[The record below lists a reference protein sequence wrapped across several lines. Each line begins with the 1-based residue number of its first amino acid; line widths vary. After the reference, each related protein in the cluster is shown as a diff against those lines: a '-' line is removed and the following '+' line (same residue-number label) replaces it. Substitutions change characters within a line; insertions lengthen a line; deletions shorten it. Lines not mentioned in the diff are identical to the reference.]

1 MYNEH
6 HAQTLSREMAVQNV
20 KEFASS
26 AISSDGSFQV
36 KTADQLYFWGGDT
49 KRARDA
55 LGERMG
61 GCLFITNFWFYLNL
75 SFGP

>member
-36 KTADQLYFWGGDT
+36 RTADQLYFWHEWRHETREGRVGG
-49 KRARDA
+49 KN
-55 LGERMG
+55 G
-61 GCLFITNFWFYLNL
+61 WVSFYNELLVL
-75 SFGP
+75 S

>member
-36 KTADQLYFWGGDT
+36 KTADQLYF
-49 KRARDA
+49 
-55 LGERMG
+55 
-61 GCLFITNFWFYLNL
+61 
-75 SFGP
+75 

>member
-26 AISSDGSFQV
+26 AISSDGSFQA
-36 KTADQLYFWGGDT
+36 KTADQLYFWHKWRHETREGRVGG
-49 KRARDA
+49 KN
-55 LGERMG
+55 G
-61 GCLFITNFWFYLNL
+61 
-75 SFGP
+75 

>member
-26 AISSDGSFQV
+26 AISSDGSF
-36 KTADQLYFWGGDT
+36 
-49 KRARDA
+49 R
-55 LGERMG
+55 
-61 GCLFITNFWFYLNL
+61 
-75 SFGP
+75 

>member
-20 KEFASS
+20 KEFASND

-36 KTADQLYFWGGDT
+36 KTAGQLYFWH
-49 KRARDA
+49 
-55 LGERMG
+55 E
-61 GCLFITNFWFYLNL
+61 W
-75 SFGP
+75 

>member
-20 KEFASS
+20 KEFASTPPFRAMAAFKPLTNFTFDTS
-26 AISSDGSFQV
+26 
-36 KTADQLYFWGGDT
+36 GDT

-55 LGERMG
+55 WGKECFYNELLV
-61 GCLFITNFWFYLNL
+61 LF
-75 SFGP
+75 